1 MYICVKNLIKKFDF
15 QLFLNLEKEKAA
27 LQESEEKANKLQSLK
42 NDLDRQLGD
51 LQDRLGELEDRNA
64 DLQRV
69 RKKGEQE
76 IEGLKKNVQV
86 NF

>member
-1 MYICVKNLIKKFDF
+1 M
-15 QLFLNLEKEKAA
+15 NLEKEKAA
-27 LQESEEKANKLQSLK
+27 LQESEEKANKLQSWK

-86 NF
+86 MN